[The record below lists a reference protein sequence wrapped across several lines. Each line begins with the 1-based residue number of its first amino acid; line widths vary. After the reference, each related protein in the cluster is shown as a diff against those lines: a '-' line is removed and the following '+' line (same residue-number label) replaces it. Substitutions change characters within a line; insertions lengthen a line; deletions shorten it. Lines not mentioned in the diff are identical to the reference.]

1 MTRGFGESRRGAL
14 QSGPFDHGMITGRTR
29 FTQNG
34 SSDPPSGGE
43 GAPPRQRPPCPATGG
58 GRKEVGLLPPLGA
71 RRTPHRR
78 WQRRAA
84 RSVLLAVILMPLT
97 VLSTGSLTAQATPT
111 ASRLEEQL
119 DQLNRESDQLVEQ
132 YNQSNEALKRIRRSL
147 EGLRAQAS
155 GAEADV
161 RKLQAVLGARASAA
175 YVQGA
180 GSAVAAVLGSD
191 DPAAAIARVQVL
203 ELLAANDGDLMDQLG
218 VAGKALG
225 ERQRDLVAA
234 ERSQAAEVD
243 RLAAKKAEVE
253 RAADKTRALLARMRA
268 ADRPSTPS
276 RPSDPVAPPPSGGG
290 GGGSGSA
297 AAVVVAYARAQVGK
311 PYCYG
316 GSGPGCFD
324 CSGLTLMAWR
334 QARVS
339 LPHSSAAQYNVGRRI
354 SAGELQPGDLIFYY
368 SPISHV
374 SVYIGGGQRISATHT
389 GDYVRVQSLGSSIV
403 GYARPNG

>member
-1 MTRGFGESRRGAL
+1 
-14 QSGPFDHGMITGRTR
+14 
-29 FTQNG
+29 
-34 SSDPPSGGE
+34 
-43 GAPPRQRPPCPATGG
+43 
-58 GRKEVGLLPPLGA
+58 LPPLGA
-71 RRTPHRR
+71 RRPPHRR
-78 WQRRAA
+78 WPRRAV
-84 RSVLLAVILMPLT
+84 RSVLLAAILVPLT
-97 VLSTGSLTAQATPT
+97 VLSTGPTTAQATPT
-111 ASRLEEQL
+111 SSARLEDQL
-119 DQLNRESDQLVEQ
+119 DQLNREADQLVEQ

-147 EGLRAQAS
+147 KGLETQAS

-161 RKLQAVLGARASAA
+161 RKLKAVLGARASAA

-234 ERSQAAEVD
+234 EKAQAAEVD

-268 ADRPSTPS
+268 ADRSSVPS
-276 RPSDPVAPPPSGGG
+276 RPSGPVAPPPSGGG
-290 GGGSGSA
+290 GGGGSA
-297 AAVVVAYARAQVGK
+297 SAVVAYARAQVGK

-324 CSGLTLMAWR
+324 CSGLTMMAWR
-334 QARVS
+334 QAGIS
-339 LPHSSAAQYNVGRRI
+339 LPHSSASQYNVGRRI
-354 SAGELQPGDLIFYY
+354 SAGELQPGDLVFYY

-374 SVYIGGGQRISATHT
+374 SVYIGNGQRISATHT

>member
-1 MTRGFGESRRGAL
+1 
-14 QSGPFDHGMITGRTR
+14 
-29 FTQNG
+29 
-34 SSDPPSGGE
+34 
-43 GAPPRQRPPCPATGG
+43 
-58 GRKEVGLLPPLGA
+58 
-71 RRTPHRR
+71 
-78 WQRRAA
+78 
-84 RSVLLAVILMPLT
+84 VLLAVILMPLT

-111 ASRLEEQL
+111 ASRLEDQL

-147 EGLRAQAS
+147 NGLRAQAS

-161 RKLQAVLGARASAA
+161 RKLQQVLGARASAA

-218 VAGKALG
+218 VAGQALG
-225 ERQRDLVAA
+225 ERKRNLIAA
-234 ERSQAAEVD
+234 EKAQAAEVD
-243 RLAAKKAEVE
+243 RLQAKKAEVE
-253 RAADKTRALLARMRA
+253 RAADKTRALLSRMRA
-268 ADRPSTPS
+268 ADRPSAPT
-276 RPSDPVAPPPSGGG
+276 RPSNPVAPPPSAGGG
-290 GGGSGSA
+290 GGGGGGA
-297 AAVVVAYARAQVGK
+297 AAVAAYARAQVGK

-324 CSGLTLMAWR
+324 CSGLTMMAWR
-334 QARVS
+334 QAGVS

-354 SAGELQPGDLIFYY
+354 SASELQPGDLIFYY

>member
-1 MTRGFGESRRGAL
+1 
-14 QSGPFDHGMITGRTR
+14 
-29 FTQNG
+29 
-34 SSDPPSGGE
+34 
-43 GAPPRQRPPCPATGG
+43 
-58 GRKEVGLLPPLGA
+58 
-71 RRTPHRR
+71 
-78 WQRRAA
+78 
-84 RSVLLAVILMPLT
+84 VLLAAILMPLT
-97 VLSTGSLTAQATPT
+97 VLSTGPLTAQAIPT
-111 ASRLEEQL
+111 ASRLEDQL

-132 YNQSNEALKRIRRSL
+132 YNQSNEALQRIRRSL
-147 EGLRAQAS
+147 KGLRAQAS

-161 RKLQAVLGARASAA
+161 RKLQQVLGARASAA

-218 VAGKALG
+218 VAGQALG
-225 ERQRDLVAA
+225 ERKRNLVAA
-234 ERSQAAEVD
+234 ERAQAAEVD
-243 RLAAKKAEVE
+243 RLQAKKAEVE
-253 RAADKTRALLARMRA
+253 RAADKTRALLSRMRA
-268 ADRPSTPS
+268 ADRPSAPT
-276 RPSDPVAPPPSGGG
+276 RPSNPVAPPPPAGGG
-290 GGGSGSA
+290 GGGGGGGA
-297 AAVVVAYARAQVGK
+297 TAVVAYARAQVGK

-324 CSGLTLMAWR
+324 CSGLTMMAWR
-334 QARVS
+334 QAGVS

-354 SAGELQPGDLIFYY
+354 SASELQPGDLIFYY

>member
-1 MTRGFGESRRGAL
+1 
-14 QSGPFDHGMITGRTR
+14 
-29 FTQNG
+29 
-34 SSDPPSGGE
+34 
-43 GAPPRQRPPCPATGG
+43 
-58 GRKEVGLLPPLGA
+58 
-71 RRTPHRR
+71 
-78 WQRRAA
+78 
-84 RSVLLAVILMPLT
+84 VLLAAILMPLT
-97 VLSTGSLTAQATPT
+97 VLSTGPLTAQATPT
-111 ASRLEEQL
+111 ASRLEDQL

-132 YNQSNEALKRIRRSL
+132 YNQSNEALQRIRRSL
-147 EGLRAQAS
+147 KGLRAQAS

-161 RKLQAVLGARASAA
+161 RKLQQVLGARASAA

-218 VAGKALG
+218 VAGQALD
-225 ERQRDLVAA
+225 ERKRNLVAA
-234 ERSQAAEVD
+234 ERAQAAEVD
-243 RLAAKKAEVE
+243 RLQAKKAEVE
-253 RAADKTRALLARMRA
+253 RAADKTRALLSRMRA
-268 ADRPSTPS
+268 ADRPSAPT
-276 RPSDPVAPPPSGGG
+276 RPSNPVAPPPPAGGG
-290 GGGSGSA
+290 GGGGGGGA
-297 AAVVVAYARAQVGK
+297 TAVVAYARAQVGK

-324 CSGLTLMAWR
+324 CSGLTMMAWR
-334 QARVS
+334 QAGVS

-354 SAGELQPGDLIFYY
+354 SASELQPGDLIFYY

>member
-1 MTRGFGESRRGAL
+1 
-14 QSGPFDHGMITGRTR
+14 
-29 FTQNG
+29 
-34 SSDPPSGGE
+34 
-43 GAPPRQRPPCPATGG
+43 
-58 GRKEVGLLPPLGA
+58 LPPLGA

-84 RSVLLAVILMPLT
+84 RSVLLAAILMPLT
-97 VLSTGSLTAQATPT
+97 VLSTGPLTAQATPT
-111 ASRLEEQL
+111 ASRLEDQL

-132 YNQSNEALKRIRRSL
+132 YNQSNEALQRIRRSL
-147 EGLRAQAS
+147 KGLRAQAS
-155 GAEADV
+155 GAEADL
-161 RKLQAVLGARASAA
+161 RKLQQVLGARASAA

-218 VAGKALG
+218 VAGQALG
-225 ERQRDLVAA
+225 ERKRNLVAA
-234 ERSQAAEVD
+234 EKAQAAEVD
-243 RLAAKKAEVE
+243 RLQAKKAEVE
-253 RAADKTRALLARMRA
+253 RAADKTRALLSRMRA
-268 ADRPSTPS
+268 ADRPSAPT
-276 RPSDPVAPPPSGGG
+276 RPSNPVAPPSPAGGG
-290 GGGSGSA
+290 GGGGA
-297 AAVVVAYARAQVGK
+297 PAVVAYARAQVGK

-324 CSGLTLMAWR
+324 CSGLTMMAWR
-334 QARVS
+334 QAGVS

-354 SAGELQPGDLIFYY
+354 SASELQPGDLIFYY

>member
-1 MTRGFGESRRGAL
+1 M
-14 QSGPFDHGMITGRTR
+14 
-29 FTQNG
+29 
-34 SSDPPSGGE
+34 
-43 GAPPRQRPPCPATGG
+43 
-58 GRKEVGLLPPLGA
+58 PPLGA

-78 WQRRAA
+78 WPRHAA
-84 RSVLLAVILMPLT
+84 RSVLVAAFLLPLT
-97 VLSTGSLTAQATPT
+97 VLSTGLLTASATPAT
-111 ASRLEEQL
+111 STRLEDQL
-119 DQLNRESDQLVEQ
+119 DRQNREADALVEQ

-147 EGLRAQAS
+147 KGLRAEAS
-155 GAEADV
+155 GAQDDL
-161 RKLQAVLGARASAA
+161 RKLQATLGARASAA
-175 YVQGA
+175 YTQGA

-203 ELLAANDGDLMDQLG
+203 DLLAAHDGDLMDQLG
-218 VAGKALG
+218 VAGQAFD
-225 ERQRDLVAA
+225 ERQRNLVAA
-234 ERSQAAEVD
+234 EKAQAAEVE

-268 ADRPSTPS
+268 ADRPAAPS
-276 RPSDPVAPPPSGGG
+276 APSSPVAPPPSGGG

-297 AAVVVAYARAQVGK
+297 AAAVAYARAQVGK

-324 CSGLTLMAWR
+324 CSGLTLMAWA
-334 QARVS
+334 QAGVS
-339 LPHSSAAQYNVGRRI
+339 LPHSSASQYNVGRRI
-354 SAGELQPGDLIFYY
+354 SASELQPGDLIFYY

-374 SVYIGGGQRISATHT
+374 SIYIGGGQRISATHT

>member
-1 MTRGFGESRRGAL
+1 
-14 QSGPFDHGMITGRTR
+14 
-29 FTQNG
+29 
-34 SSDPPSGGE
+34 
-43 GAPPRQRPPCPATGG
+43 
-58 GRKEVGLLPPLGA
+58 LPPLGA

-78 WQRRAA
+78 WPRTAV
-84 RSVLLAVILMPLT
+84 RSVLLAAILVPLT
-97 VLSTGSLTAQATPT
+97 VLSTGSITAQATP
-111 ASRLEEQL
+111 ASSARLEDQL
-119 DQLNRESDQLVEQ
+119 DQLNREADQLVEQ

-147 EGLRAQAS
+147 KGLQAQAS
-155 GAEADV
+155 GAQADV

-234 ERSQAAEVD
+234 EKAQAAEVD

-253 RAADKTRALLARMRA
+253 RAAAKTRTLLARMRA
-268 ADRPSTPS
+268 ADRASVPS
-276 RPSDPVAPPPSGGG
+276 RPSAPVAPPPSGGG
-290 GGGSGSA
+290 GGGGGGGASS
-297 AAVVVAYARAQVGK
+297 VVAYARAQVGK

-324 CSGLTLMAWR
+324 CSGLTMRAWQ
-334 QARVS
+334 QAGVS
-339 LPHSSAAQYNVGRRI
+339 LPHSSSAQYNVGRRI
-354 SAGELQPGDLIFYY
+354 SASELQPGDLIFYY

-374 SVYIGGGQRISATHT
+374 SVYIGNGQRISATHT

>member
-1 MTRGFGESRRGAL
+1 
-14 QSGPFDHGMITGRTR
+14 
-29 FTQNG
+29 
-34 SSDPPSGGE
+34 
-43 GAPPRQRPPCPATGG
+43 
-58 GRKEVGLLPPLGA
+58 LPPLGA

-78 WQRRAA
+78 WPRRAV
-84 RSVLLAVILMPLT
+84 RSVLLAAIVLPLT
-97 VLSTGSLTAQATPT
+97 VLSAGSDTTAL
-111 ASRLEEQL
+111 ASPASSARLEDQL
-119 DQLNRESDQLVEQ
+119 DQLNREADQLVEQ

-147 EGLRAQAS
+147 KSLRAQAS

-161 RKLQAVLGARASAA
+161 RRLQAVLGARASAA

-234 ERSQAAEVD
+234 ETAQAAEVD

-268 ADRPSTPS
+268 ADRASVPS
-276 RPSDPVAPPPSGGG
+276 RPSAPVAPPPSGGG
-290 GGGSGSA
+290 GGGGA
-297 AAVVVAYARAQVGK
+297 PAVVAYARAQVGK

-324 CSGLTLMAWR
+324 CSGLTMMAWR
-334 QARVS
+334 QAGIS
-339 LPHSSAAQYNVGRRI
+339 LPHSSSAQYNVGRRI

-374 SVYIGGGQRISATHT
+374 SVYIGNGQRISATHT

-403 GYARPNG
+403 GFARPNG

>member
-1 MTRGFGESRRGAL
+1 M
-14 QSGPFDHGMITGRTR
+14 
-29 FTQNG
+29 
-34 SSDPPSGGE
+34 
-43 GAPPRQRPPCPATGG
+43 
-58 GRKEVGLLPPLGA
+58 PPLGA

-78 WQRRAA
+78 WPRHAA
-84 RSVLLAVILMPLT
+84 RSVLLAAVLLPLT
-97 VLSTGSLTAQATPT
+97 LLSTGSNTTALATP
-111 ASRLEEQL
+111 ASPARLEDQL

-132 YNQSNEALKRIRRSL
+132 YNQSNEALKRVRRSL
-147 EGLRAQAS
+147 KGLRSQAA

-203 ELLAANDGDLMDQLG
+203 DLLASHDGDLIDQLG
-218 VAGKALG
+218 VAGKAFD
-225 ERQRDLVAA
+225 ERHRNLVAA
-234 ERSQAAEVD
+234 EKAQAAEVD
-243 RLAAKKAEVE
+243 RLAAKRTEVE
-253 RAADKTRALLARMRA
+253 RTADKTRALLARMRA
-268 ADRPSTPS
+268 ADRPSAPGSPS
-276 RPSDPVAPPPSGGG
+276 GPVAPPPPSGGG

-297 AAVVVAYARAQVGK
+297 AAVVAYVRAQVGK

-324 CSGLTLMAWR
+324 CSGLTMMAWR
-334 QARVS
+334 QAGVS
-339 LPHSSAAQYNVGRRI
+339 LPHSSAAQYSVGRRI
-354 SAGELQPGDLIFYY
+354 SASELQPGDLIFYY